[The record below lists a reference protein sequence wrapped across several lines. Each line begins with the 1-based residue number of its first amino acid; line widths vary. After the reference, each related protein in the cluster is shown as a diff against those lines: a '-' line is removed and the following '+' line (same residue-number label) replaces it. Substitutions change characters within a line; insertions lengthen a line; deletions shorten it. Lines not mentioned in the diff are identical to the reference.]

1 MDTVNV
7 PKDHIWTGA
16 QIQELL
22 DTQVKYK
29 DWKFVVQTE
38 IVSSNTTYE
47 RRGPSED
54 DFRLSTTYYRNSVN
68 HEDQDIHIRAEWL
81 APDNVT
87 GAMERQQS
95 RWWRVSKFSRKNEL
109 INAAFACIKM
119 AEEHEMRENF
129 KYMFEGQWTMPYNTH
144 TDVDWLAET
153 SLHLDLRVD
162 SRPEAPKNQRR
173 D

>member
-1 MDTVNV
+1 METEASFNLTTV
-7 PKDHIWTGA
+7 PKDHVWTGA

-29 DWKFVVQTE
+29 DWKFIVQEE
-38 IVSSNTTYE
+38 ITTGGVE
-47 RRGPSED
+47 RFEGGIKLAD
-54 DFRLSTTYYRNSVN
+54 IDT
-68 HEDQDIHIRAEWL
+68 DIHIRAEWL

-87 GAMERQQS
+87 GAIEKQQS
-95 RWWRVSKFSRKNEL
+95 RWWRVSKHSRKNEI
-109 INAAFACIKM
+109 INAAFALVKM

-129 KYMFEGQWTMPYNTH
+129 QYMFEGQWTMPYNTH
-144 TDVDWLAET
+144 TDVDWLAEA

-162 SRPEAPKNQRR
+162 TRPEAPKNQRR

>member
-1 MDTVNV
+1 METFNLTTV
-7 PKDHIWTGA
+7 PKDHVWTGD

-29 DWKFVVQTE
+29 DWKFMVQEEGVMDVQTRYGDV
-38 IVSSNTTYE
+38 VSFDT
-47 RRGPSED
+47 D
-54 DFRLSTTYYRNSVN
+54 L
-68 HEDQDIHIRAEWL
+68 HIRAEWF

-87 GAMERQQS
+87 GAMEKQQS
-95 RWWRVSKFSRKNEL
+95 RWWRVSKHSRKNEL
-109 INAAFACIKM
+109 INAAFALVKM

-129 KYMFEGQWTMPYNTH
+129 HYMFEGQWTMPYNTH
-144 TDVDWLAET
+144 TDVDWLAEA

>member
-1 MDTVNV
+1 METFNLTTV
-7 PKDHIWTGA
+7 PKDHVWTGEE
-16 QIQELL
+16 IQALL
-22 DTQVKYK
+22 DTQVKYH
-29 DWKFVVQTE
+29 DWKFVVQE
-38 IVSSNTTYE
+38 EDVLISRVIPTTAT
-47 RRGPSED
+47 D
-54 DFRLSTTYYRNSVN
+54 TDF
-68 HEDQDIHIRAEWL
+68 HIRAEWL

-87 GAMERQQS
+87 GKMEKQQS
-95 RWWRVSKFSRKNEL
+95 RWWRVSKHSRKNEL

-129 KYMFEGQWTMPYNTH
+129 QYMFEGQWTMPYNTH
-144 TDVDWLAET
+144 TDVDWLAEA

>member
-1 MDTVNV
+1 METETFSLTNV
-7 PKDHIWTGA
+7 PIGHVWTGA

-22 DTQVKYK
+22 DTQVKYH
-29 DWKFVVQTE
+29 DWKFVVQEETIAE
-38 IVSSNTTYE
+38 RENTTMGATVI
-47 RRGPSED
+47 RD
-54 DFRLSTTYYRNSVN
+54 VDL
-68 HEDQDIHIRAEWL
+68 HIRAEWF

-87 GAMERQQS
+87 GKMEIQQS
-95 RWWRVSKFSRKNEL
+95 RWWRVSKHSRKNEL
-109 INAAFACIKM
+109 INATFALVKM
-119 AEEHEMRENF
+119 AEEHEMRESF

-144 TDVDWLAET
+144 TDVDWLAEA

>member
-1 MDTVNV
+1 MNLTKIAKNHV
-7 PKDHIWTGA
+7 WTRE

-29 DWKFVVQTE
+29 DWVFVVQEEQTAITQE
-38 IVSSNTTYE
+38 LEGWVSMT
-47 RRGPSED
+47 PD
-54 DFRLSTTYYRNSVN
+54 VDL
-68 HEDQDIHIRAEWL
+68 HIRAEWT

-87 GAMERQQS
+87 GAMEKQQS
-95 RWWRVSKFSRKNEL
+95 RWWRVSKYSRKNEI

-119 AEEHEMRENF
+119 AEEHEMRESF
-129 KYMFEGQWTMPYNTH
+129 KYLFEGQWTMPYNTH
-144 TDVDWLAET
+144 TDVDWLAEA

>member
-1 MDTVNV
+1 METFNLTTV
-7 PKDHIWTGA
+7 PKDHVWTGEE
-16 QIQELL
+16 IQALL
-22 DTQVKYK
+22 DTQVKYR
-29 DWKFVVQTE
+29 DWKFVVQEETIAE
-38 IVSSNTTYE
+38 RENTTMGATVI
-47 RRGPSED
+47 RD
-54 DFRLSTTYYRNSVN
+54 VDF
-68 HEDQDIHIRAEWL
+68 HIRAEWL

-87 GAMERQQS
+87 GKMEKQQS
-95 RWWRVSKFSRKNEL
+95 RWWRVSKHSRKNEL

-129 KYMFEGQWTMPYNTH
+129 QYMFEGQWTMPYNTH
-144 TDVDWLAET
+144 TDVDWLAEA